1 MNAFLSTV
9 ENGNRLRPH
18 VEGKF
23 LVVDNEKFYVR
34 GVTYG
39 TFQPDKDGFNFPA
52 PSVVEKDFAL
62 MSSFG
67 INSVR
72 TYTVPPLYLLD
83 YAGKYNLKV
92 LVGLPWEQHIT
103 FLDDENRV
111 KRIVNQVRESVRSC
125 KNHPAILAY
134 TLGNEIPAS
143 IVRWYGHNRIEEFLK
158 RLYKAGKEADPNGLF
173 TYVNYP
179 TTEYLD
185 TSFTDFDCF
194 NVYLESKEKLESYL
208 ARLHNLCGD
217 RPLVM
222 AEIGLDSRRN
232 GEAVQADSLDW
243 QIRSVFSKGC
253 AGAFVF
259 AWTDEWWRG
268 GFAIEDWDFGLTDR
282 ERRPKP
288 ALHAVSKAF
297 RESPFPASKNFPKIS
312 VVVCSYN
319 GSATIRDCM
328 EGLQKVVYP
337 NFEVIVVNDG
347 STDSLAEIVREYPVR
362 LISTP
367 NRGLSNAR
375 NTGMEAATGEIVA
388 YIDDDAYPD
397 QHWLQYLAHA
407 FMTTNHAGI
416 GGPNISPAGDGII
429 ADSIANAPGGP
440 VHVLLTDEIA
450 EHIPGCN
457 MAFRR
462 EALLEVGGCDPIYRA
477 AGDDVDLC
485 WRIQQTGKTIGF
497 HPAAFVWHHCRN
509 SIKMYWQQQKGYGKA
524 EALLEKKWSE
534 RYNGLGHLNWSGR
547 IYGKGLTLPLNSK
560 KDSIFYGI
568 WGTAPFQSIYQPM
581 PDTLS
586 AIPLM
591 PEWYLFIASL
601 TLVSLLGMF
610 WTPLFLAFPLSIA
623 LILVIFVQAGVSASK
638 AVYTTAPK
646 TEFEKLWRW
655 GLTTFLHL
663 MQPLA
668 RLYGRLTHGL
678 KPWRIRGINDL
689 ALEFVV
695 PKACGFSLWSED
707 WKSIED
713 WVRSTE
719 AKLIELKVP
728 VKRGGEFERWD
739 LEVRCG
745 LLAACRGLFTVE
757 EHGAGKQLVRLCCQM
772 RYSRPGIVLFSVF
785 IALALFATF
794 DNAFVAAAI
803 LGVFSLV
810 IGAMIILD
818 AARAMRNFSAAFL
831 GREIITASTTGAV
844 DTNTVGLELDNH
856 PIIARAV
863 GAAASANLES
873 RRKDV

>member
-1 MNAFLSTV
+1 MNKSLSSADNNV
-9 ENGNRLRPH
+9 ILRPR

-23 LVVDNEKFYVR
+23 LTVNDEKFYVR

-39 TFQPDKDGFNFPA
+39 TFQPDEDGFNFPA
-52 PSVVEKDFAL
+52 PNAIEKDFAL
-62 MSSFG
+62 ISSFG

-72 TYTVPPLYLLD
+72 TYTLPPLYLLD
-83 YAGKYNLKV
+83 CAQKYDLKV

-111 KRIVNQVRESVRSC
+111 KNIEKQIRENVNSC

-134 TLGNEIPAS
+134 TLGNEIPAP
-143 IVRWYGHNRIEEFLK
+143 IVRWYGARRIEEFLK
-158 RLYKAGKEADPNGLF
+158 RLYLIGKQADPNGLF

-179 TTEYLD
+179 TTEYLNLC
-185 TSFTDFDCF
+185 FTDFDCF
-194 NVYLESKEKLESYL
+194 NVYLESKEKLEKYL
-208 ARLHNLCGD
+208 ARLHNLSGD

-232 GEAVQADSLDW
+232 GEEAQANSLDW
-243 QIRSVFSKGC
+243 QIRSVFSSGC

-268 GFAIEDWDFGLTDR
+268 GFAIEDWDFGLTNR
-282 ERRPKP
+282 ERSPKP

-297 RESPFPASKNFPKIS
+297 QESPFPASENLPKIS

-328 EGLQKVVYP
+328 EALQKVEYP
-337 NFEVIVVNDG
+337 DFEVIVVNDG
-347 STDSLAEIVREYPVR
+347 STDNLAKIVSQYPVR
-362 LISTP
+362 LINTP

-397 QHWLQYLAHA
+397 PHWLRYLAHV
-407 FMTTNHAGI
+407 FMTTNHAGV
-416 GGPNISPAGDGII
+416 GGPNISPAGDGVI

-462 EALLEVGGCDPIYRA
+462 EALLEVGGCDPVYRA

-509 SIKMYWQQQKGYGKA
+509 SVKMYWNQQKGYGKA

-534 RYNGLGHLNWSGR
+534 KYNGFGHLNWSGR

-560 KDSIFYGI
+560 KERIFHGV

-581 PDTLS
+581 QDTLS

-601 TLVSLLGMF
+601 LVISLFGF
-610 WTPLFLAFPLSIA
+610 SWQPLFLAFPLSIA
-623 LILVIFVQAGVSASK
+623 LIFVIFVQAAVSASK
-638 AVYTTAPK
+638 AVYKTAPE
-646 TEFEKLWRW
+646 TEFEKLRRW

-678 KPWRIRGINDL
+678 KPWRIRGINNL
-689 ALEFVV
+689 PVEFLV
-695 PKACGFSLWSED
+695 PKARGFSLWSEN
-707 WKSIED
+707 WKSNED
-713 WVRSTE
+713 WVRLNE
-719 AKLIELKVP
+719 EKLIKLKVP
-728 VKRGGEFERWD
+728 VRRGGEFERWD
-739 LEVRCG
+739 LEARSG

-757 EHGAGKQLVRLCCQM
+757 EHGAGKQLVRLCC
-772 RYSRPGIVLFSVF
+772 RIHYSKLGIVLFGVF
-785 IALALFATF
+785 ATLALFAAF
-794 DNAFVAAAI
+794 DNAFFAATI
-803 LGVFSLV
+803 LGLFSLS
-810 IGAMIILD
+810 IGAMIIFD
-818 AARAMRNFSAAFL
+818 AARAVRNFAAVFL
-831 GREIITASTTGAV
+831 AEEIVVQPT
-844 DTNTVGLELDNH
+844 
-856 PIIARAV
+856 
-863 GAAASANLES
+863 AAASANSEES
-873 RRKDV
+873 RETAKAQSVS

>member
-1 MNAFLSTV
+1 MNALLSTV
-9 ENGNRLRPH
+9 ESSTRPH
-18 VEGKF
+18 PQIKGKF

-39 TFQPDKDGFNFPA
+39 TFQPDKDEFNFLA
-52 PSVVEKDFAL
+52 PSLVEKDFSL

-83 YAGKYNLKV
+83 YAEKYNLKV

-158 RLYKAGKEADPNGLF
+158 RLYEAGKEADPNGLF

-194 NVYLESKEKLESYL
+194 NIYLESKEKLESYL

-217 RPLVM
+217 RPIVM

-253 AGAFVF
+253 AGAFIF

-268 GFAIEDWDFGLTDR
+268 GFVIEDWDFGLTDR

-288 ALHAVSKAF
+288 ALHTVSKAF
-297 RESPFPASKNFPKIS
+297 RESPFPVSENFPKIS

-328 EGLQKVVYP
+328 EGLQRVVYP
-337 NFEVIVVNDG
+337 DFEVIVVNDG
-347 STDSLAEIVREYPVR
+347 STDSLADIVREYPVR
-362 LISTP
+362 LINTP
-367 NRGLSNAR
+367 NRGLSSAR
-375 NTGMEAATGEIVA
+375 NTGMKAASGEIVA

-397 QHWLQYLAHA
+397 PHWLQYLAHA
-407 FMTTNHAGI
+407 FMTTNHAGM

-462 EALLEVGGCDPIYRA
+462 DALLEVGGCDPVYHA

-509 SIKMYWQQQKGYGKA
+509 SVKMYWKQQKGYGKA

-534 RYNGLGHLNWSGR
+534 KYNGLGHLNWSGT
-547 IYGKGLTLPLNSK
+547 IYGKGLTLPLKSK
-560 KDSIFYGI
+560 KDSIFHGV
-568 WGTAPFQSIYQPM
+568 WGTAPFQSIYQPASN
-581 PDTLS
+581 TLS

-591 PEWYLFIASL
+591 PEYYLFIAG
-601 TLVSLLGMF
+601 LVIILLLGLL
-610 WTPLFLAFPLSIA
+610 WQPLFLVLPVLFASV
-623 LILVIFVQAGVSASK
+623 LILLAQAGVSASK

-655 GLTTFLHL
+655 GLTTILHL
-663 MQPLA
+663 MQPVA
-668 RLYGRLTHGL
+668 RLYGRLRHGL
-678 KPWRIRGINDL
+678 TPWRRCCFDKL
-689 ALEFVV
+689 TLQFLV
-695 PKACGFSLWSED
+695 PKSREFSFWTEVWKSNED
-707 WKSIED
+707 WI
-713 WVRSTE
+713 R
-719 AKLIELKVP
+719 LIETELIKSTVR
-728 VKRGGEFERWD
+728 VRRGGEFERWD
-739 LEVRCG
+739 LEARGG

-757 EHGAGKQLVRLCCQM
+757 EHGAGKQFVRVCCRL
-772 RYSRPGIVLFSVF
+772 RYSRTGIVLLS
-785 IALALFATF
+785 ILSMLALFAAF
-794 DNAFVAAAI
+794 DSAFIAAAI
-803 LGVFSLV
+803 LGLFSLV
-810 IGAMIILD
+810 LEAMIIFD

-831 GREIITASTTGAV
+831 AEEILISQISVFGANSGEARENAGAQSV
-844 DTNTVGLELDNH
+844 L
-856 PIIARAV
+856 
-863 GAAASANLES
+863 
-873 RRKDV
+873 

>member
-1 MNAFLSTV
+1 MNAPVSFV
-9 ENGNRLRPH
+9 ENDIRMYPR

-23 LVVDNEKFYVR
+23 LVVNDEKFYVR

-39 TFQPDKDGFNFPA
+39 TFQPDENGFNFPA
-52 PSVVEKDFAL
+52 PSIVEKDFAL

-83 YAGKYNLKV
+83 CAQKYNLKV

-111 KRIVNQVRESVRSC
+111 KNIEEQIRENVKSC

-134 TLGNEIPAS
+134 TLGNEIPAP
-143 IVRWYGHNRIEEFLK
+143 IARWYGARRIEKFLK
-158 RLYKAGKEADPNGLF
+158 RLYQIGKQADPNGLF

-179 TTEYLD
+179 TTEYLNL
-185 TSFTDFDCF
+185 SFTDFDCF
-194 NVYLESKEKLESYL
+194 NVYLESKEKLEKYL

-232 GEAVQADSLDW
+232 GEDVQANSLDW
-243 QIRSVFSKGC
+243 QIRSVFSSGC

-259 AWTDEWWRG
+259 GWTDEWWRG

-297 RESPFPASKNFPKIS
+297 RESPFPASENLPKIS

-319 GSATIRDCM
+319 GSATIRECM
-328 EGLQKVVYP
+328 EALEKVEYP

-347 STDSLAEIVREYPVR
+347 STDNLADIVSQYPVR

-397 QHWLQYLAHA
+397 QHWLRYLAHA

-416 GGPNISPAGDGII
+416 GGPNISPVGDGVI

-457 MAFRR
+457 MAFQRD
-462 EALLEVGGCDPIYRA
+462 ALLEVGGCDPVYRT

-497 HPAAFVWHHCRN
+497 HPSAFVWHHCRN
-509 SIKMYWQQQKGYGKA
+509 SVKMYWNQQKGYGKA

-534 RYNGLGHLNWSGR
+534 KYNRFGHLNWSGR

-581 PDTLS
+581 LDTFS

-591 PEWYLFIASL
+591 PECYLFIVGLS
-601 TLVSLLGMF
+601 VISLLGFF
-610 WTPLFLAFPLSIA
+610 WQPLFLAFPLSIA
-623 LILVIFVQAGVSASK
+623 LFLVVLIQAGVSASE

-663 MQPLA
+663 MQPAA

-678 KPWRIRGINDL
+678 QPWRIRGIDDL
-689 ALEFVV
+689 SLEFIV
-695 PKACGFSLWSED
+695 PKSRSFSFWSEN
-707 WKSIED
+707 WKSIDD
-713 WVRSTE
+713 WVRSVE
-719 AKLIELKVP
+719 AKLIELKIP

-739 LEVRCG
+739 LEARSG
-745 LLAACRGLFTVE
+745 LLATCRGLFTIE
-757 EHGAGKQLVRLCCQM
+757 EHGAGKQLVRLCC
-772 RYSRPGIVLFSVF
+772 RIHYSRLGIVLFGVF
-785 IALALFATF
+785 AALALFAAF
-794 DNAFVAAAI
+794 DSAFFAAAI
-803 LGVFSLV
+803 LALFLLSV
-810 IGAMIILD
+810 GAMIIFD
-818 AARAMRNFSAAFL
+818 AARAVRNFAATFLTEGIVVSPTSA
-831 GREIITASTTGAV
+831 ITANSEEARETTVAQGFYK
-844 DTNTVGLELDNH
+844 
-856 PIIARAV
+856 RQ
-863 GAAASANLES
+863 
-873 RRKDV
+873 

>member
-1 MNAFLSTV
+1 MNESLSSV
-9 ENGNRLRPH
+9 DNKVILRPR

-23 LVVDNEKFYVR
+23 LTVNDEKFYVR

-39 TFQPDKDGFNFPA
+39 TFQPDENGFNFPA
-52 PSVVEKDFAL
+52 PEIVEKDFAL

-83 YAGKYNLKV
+83 CAQKYNLKV

-103 FLDDENRV
+103 FLDDETRV
-111 KRIVNQVRESVRSC
+111 KNIEEGVRENINSC

-134 TLGNEIPAS
+134 TLGNEIPAP
-143 IVRWYGHNRIEEFLK
+143 IVRWYGARRIEEFLK
-158 RLYKAGKEADPNGLF
+158 QLYRIGKQADPKGLF

-179 TTEYLD
+179 TTEYLNL
-185 TSFTDFDCF
+185 SFTDFDCF
-194 NVYLESKEKLESYL
+194 NVYLESREKLEKYL

-232 GEAVQADSLDW
+232 GEAVQASSLDW
-243 QIRSVFSKGC
+243 QIRSVFSSGC

-268 GFAIEDWDFGLTDR
+268 GFPIEDWDFGLTNR
-282 ERRPKP
+282 ERRPKA

-297 RESPFPASKNFPKIS
+297 QESPFPASENLPKIS

-328 EGLQKVVYP
+328 EALQKVEYP

-347 STDSLAEIVREYPVR
+347 STDNLAEIVSQYPVR
-362 LISTP
+362 LINTP
-367 NRGLSNAR
+367 NRGLSSAR

-416 GGPNISPAGDGII
+416 GGPNISPAGDGVI

-457 MAFRR
+457 MAFRHD
-462 EALLEVGGCDPIYRA
+462 ALLEVGGCDPVYRA

-509 SIKMYWQQQKGYGKA
+509 SVKMYWRQQKGYGKA

-534 RYNGLGHLNWSGR
+534 KYNGFGHLNWSGR

-560 KDSIFYGI
+560 KDSIFHGV
-568 WGTAPFQSIYQPM
+568 WGTAPFQSIYQPT
-581 PDTLS
+581 PNTLS

-591 PEWYLFIASL
+591 PEYYLFIIG
-601 TLVSLLGMF
+601 LVAISLLGF
-610 WTPLFLAFPLSIA
+610 SWQPLFLAFPLSIA
-623 LILVIFVQAGVSASK
+623 LILIVIVQAGVSASK
-638 AVYTTAPK
+638 AVYTTTPK
-646 TEFEKLWRW
+646 TKFEKLWRW

-663 MQPLA
+663 IQPLA
-668 RLYGRLTHGL
+668 RLYGRLAHGL
-678 KPWRIRGINDL
+678 KPWRIHGINDL
-689 ALEFVV
+689 SLEFFV
-695 PKACGFSLWSED
+695 PKARSFSFWSEN
-707 WKSIED
+707 WKSNED
-713 WVRSTE
+713 WIRSIE
-719 AKLIELKVP
+719 AKLIKLKVR
-728 VKRGGEFERWD
+728 VRRGGEFERWD
-739 LEVRCG
+739 LEAKCG

-757 EHGAGKQLVRLCCQM
+757 EHGAGKQLVRLCC
-772 RYSRPGIVLFSVF
+772 RLHYSRPGIVLVSILV
-785 IALALFATF
+785 ALALFAEL
-794 DNAFVAAAI
+794 DNAFVAATI
-803 LGVFSLV
+803 LGLFSLGV
-810 IGAMIILD
+810 GAMIILD
-818 AARAMRNFSAAFL
+818 AARAVHNFSAAFL
-831 GREIITASTTGAV
+831 TEEIHVSQTSAVTANSEDAREIA
-844 DTNTVGLELDNH
+844 
-856 PIIARAV
+856 
-863 GAAASANLES
+863 
-873 RRKDV
+873 

>member
-1 MNAFLSTV
+1 MKVPLPLV
-9 ENGNRLRPH
+9 ENNLRPQ

-23 LVVDNEKFYVR
+23 LVVNNEKFYVR

-39 TFQPDKDGFNFPA
+39 TFRPDEDGFNFPA
-52 PSVVEKDFAL
+52 PNIVEKDFAL

-83 YAGKYNLKV
+83 CAQKFNLKV

-111 KRIVNQVRESVRSC
+111 KKIEEQIRENVNSC

-134 TLGNEIPAS
+134 TLGNEIPAP
-143 IVRWYGHNRIEEFLK
+143 IVRWYGARRIEEFLK
-158 RLYKAGKEADPNGLF
+158 RLYRIGKQADPDGLF

-179 TTEYLD
+179 TTEYLSL
-185 TSFTDFDCF
+185 SFTDFDCF
-194 NVYLESKEKLESYL
+194 NVYLESKEKLEKYL
-208 ARLHNLCGD
+208 ARLHNLSGD

-232 GEAVQADSLDW
+232 GEEIQASSLEW

-253 AGAFVF
+253 AGAFIF

-297 RESPFPASKNFPKIS
+297 QESPFPASENLPRIS

-319 GSATIRDCM
+319 GSATIHDCM
-328 EGLQKVVYP
+328 EALQKVEYP
-337 NFEVIVVNDG
+337 DFEVIVVNDG
-347 STDSLAEIVREYPVR
+347 STDNLAEIVSQYPVR
-362 LISTP
+362 LINTP

-388 YIDDDAYPD
+388 YIDDDSYPD
-397 QHWLQYLAHA
+397 THWLCYLAHA

-462 EALLEVGGCDPIYRA
+462 NALLEVGGCDPVYHA

-485 WRIQQTGKTIGF
+485 WKIQQTGKTIGF

-509 SIKMYWQQQKGYGKA
+509 SVKMYWRQQKGYGKA

-534 RYNGLGHLNWSGR
+534 KYNGFGHLNWSGR

-560 KDSIFYGI
+560 KDSIFHGV

-591 PEWYLFIASL
+591 PEWYLFIAGL
-601 TLVSLLGMF
+601 IVISLLGF
-610 WTPLFLAFPLSIA
+610 SWQPLFLAFPLSIA
-623 LILVIFVQAGVSASK
+623 LIFVIFVQAGVSASK

-678 KPWRIRGINDL
+678 QPWRIRGINDFS
-689 ALEFVV
+689 LEFLV
-695 PKACGFSLWSED
+695 PKARGFSIWSED

-719 AKLIELKVP
+719 AKLIKLKVP

-739 LEVRCG
+739 LEVRSG

-757 EHGAGKQLVRLCCQM
+757 EHGAGKQLVRLCCRM
-772 RYSRPGIVLFSVF
+772 HYSGLGIVLLS
-785 IALALFATF
+785 
-794 DNAFVAAAI
+794 VAATI
-803 LGVFSLV
+803 LGLFSLGV
-810 IGAMIILD
+810 GAMIILD
-818 AARAMRNFSAAFL
+818 AARAVRNFSAAFL
-831 GREIITASTTGAV
+831 TEKIVVSPTSAITANPEGAREM
-844 DTNTVGLELDNH
+844 LL
-856 PIIARAV
+856 
-863 GAAASANLES
+863 
-873 RRKDV
+873 RKTFYKRQ